1 MEDRRPQQPPSSGKS
16 HLQGEKRVEN
26 LHQLMKDLI
35 TDVEEDSEKNE
46 LTDDKATGFL
56 DQDELEFVRQYQTL
70 FGMIRSE
77 VKKIGIEKKHWDNSN
92 LRNKFLRDMKFLT
105 QTSKSKGGVAM
116 KLLKTEKV
124 EQSQELYETR
134 GVSEEE
140 AHLVD
145 KIMSKVSGGGGGTQV
160 VGDVDTGTYTGGNRE
175 TW

>member
-1 MEDRRPQQPPSSGKS
+1 MEDRRPQQPPSAGKS

-56 DQDELEFVRQYQTL
+56 DQNELEFVRQYQTL

-77 VKKIGIEKKHWDNSN
+77 VKKIGIEKQAWNNSN

-140 AHLVD
+140 ADLVD

>member
-1 MEDRRPQQPPSSGKS
+1 MEDRRPQRPQGGES

-35 TDVEEDSEKNE
+35 TDVDDDSTQDE

-77 VKKIGIEKKHWDNSN
+77 AKKIGIPQEEWQDSN

-140 AHLVD
+140 ADLVD
-145 KIMSKVSGGGGGTQV
+145 KIMNKVKGGGGTQV
-160 VGDVDTGTYTGGNRE
+160 VGDVNTGEYTGGNRE
-175 TW
+175 AW